1 MPDSKRLITV
11 WVPVLNEVQN
21 IEPLYQAL
29 LPIMDQVSARNDFEI
44 LFTDNH
50 STDGTF
56 EIIERLAAMNDRVRG
71 IGLSRNFG
79 YSTLYLHRVT

>member
-1 MPDSKRLITV
+1 MPDSKQLISV
-11 WVPVLNEVQN
+11 CVPVLNEEQN

-29 LPIMDQVSARNDFEI
+29 LPIMDQVSARYDFEL

-56 EIIERLAAMNDRVRG
+56 EIIQRLAATDDRVRG
-71 IGLSRNFG
+71 LRFP
-79 YSTLYLHRVT
+79 